1 MEIEIMNDVAMKR
14 SLTRISY
21 EIIEK
26 NKGSKDLILVG
37 IKTRGV
43 YLAKQIQKN
52 IEKIEEVTIPCF
64 ELDVSN
70 YRDDVEK
77 YQPQFNDTLPFKD
90 KKVII
95 VDDVLYNGRT
105 ARAAMDAIMSNGRAS
120 EIQLAVL
127 IDRGHRKLPI
137 RADYIGKNVPT
148 SLEEQIK
155 VKVMEVDNENSVNL
169 IKP

>member
-1 MEIEIMNDVAMKR
+1 MEVEIMNDVAMKR

-26 NKGSKDLILVG
+26 NKGSQDLVLVG
-37 IKTRGV
+37 IKTRGIH
-43 YLAKQIQKN
+43 LAKQIQKN
-52 IEKIEEVTIPCF
+52 IEKIEEVLIPCY
-64 ELDVSN
+64 ELDISN
-70 YRDDVEK
+70 YRDDVEIHE
-77 YQPQFNDTLPFKD
+77 PLLNDNLPFKN

-105 ARAAMDAIMSNGRAS
+105 ARAAMDAIMRNGRAN

-155 VKVMEVDNENSVNL
+155 VKVMQVDNENSVYL